1 MVALLALAG
10 CTKYNVEC
18 ELVLQPRVMVSEG
31 SNPLTPAYM
40 ARVYVWYIDKKEH
53 LDHNWRPESYADAEM
68 GVVRHRGTGEVWPFG
83 LTGTQAEDGYVRIP
97 LTSSPVLLVAIDPV
111 NRLYAWRTFDFR
123 IPLERVYVPVTFRT
137 YYRPE
142 QFPYRDGDWTVLRE
156 VEN

>member
-1 MVALLALAG
+1 MMMVALLALAG

-83 LTGTQAEDGYVRIP
+83 LTGRRKITTKTLY
-97 LTSSPVLLVAIDPV
+97 LTLVAFFCQKLI
-111 NRLYAWRTFDFR
+111 ASST
-123 IPLERVYVPVTFRT
+123 
-137 YYRPE
+137 
-142 QFPYRDGDWTVLRE
+142 
-156 VEN
+156 